1 MADAVAP
8 VEQPPLPECVVK
20 GLSASVKYMVNNFLC
35 DKHYSKVS
43 GSLANRW
50 DKFQSLT
57 AAMKLM
63 EQHGV
68 QLSPEEEQRLSGMSE
83 TQMIEA
89 LVMKMP
95 QQSKEQFQHF
105 FLQLQLIVSTATRVR
120 RALEDGRADVVE
132 QAMDDAESTGI
143 SQYILKMSI
152 VQAGSEVT
160 NLKTQHAAW
169 VKDAESKMS
178 RLVHGAEDAA
188 MAKERLKKAHNELSS
203 FQASQNESIKKVLMN
218 FASGST
224 TALLHGCYSSWHNY
238 VKKMKIENAIYE
250 EYRDQIEA
258 AEQRLIDA
266 KADQLKSVK
275 GMIDKKHSGTVQGLI
290 QEVFDAWRDDIL
302 EAKGNLASAAEV
314 AALEAKLKAAAD
326 HQAQSAKKV
335 LARCGA
341 ASEQGLRDMCFHE
354 WCTFHQD
361 YMKNKELEDAVKAE
375 EKKIA
380 EFMKS
385 HSENAKGLLNNMH
398 AATNT
403 GLMHE
408 VFQAWC
414 EHYKEEKAIAEYA
427 EVLNG
432 QSSKLGA
439 FGERNKKG
447 AKSVMERA
455 HEHGIIMLYLKIFGA
470 WRLDTAIEKQV
481 RLHTGKLDGK
491 RAQLS
496 DVREMFRSFAAQLES
511 NISNVDSSRDLALG
525 PPPNYKK
532 TRGMSKNEG
541 SVSLPDIHTKPGSDS
556 TRPRSRDRSSRYQGS
571 GR

>member
-1 MADAVAP
+1 
-8 VEQPPLPECVVK
+8 
-20 GLSASVKYMVNNFLC
+20 
-35 DKHYSKVS
+35 
-43 GSLANRW
+43 
-50 DKFQSLT
+50 
-57 AAMKLM
+57 
-63 EQHGV
+63 
-68 QLSPEEEQRLSGMSE
+68 
-83 TQMIEA
+83 MIEA

-120 RALEDGRADVVE
+120 RALEDGRADLVE

-143 SQYILKMSI
+143 AQYILKMSI

-160 NLKTQHAAW
+160 NLKAQHSAW

-188 MAKERLKKAHNELSS
+188 LARQRLNKATGELAA
-203 FQASQNESIKKVLMN
+203 FQSQQNENIKKVLMT
-218 FASGST
+218 FAGGSA

-275 GMIDKKHSGTVQGLI
+275 GMIDKKHAGSVQGLI

-375 EKKIA
+375 EKRIA
-380 EFMKS
+380 EFMKT
-385 HSENAKGLLNNMH
+385 HSDNAKGLLNNMS
-398 AATNT
+398 AATDS

-408 VFQAWC
+408 VLTAWY
-414 EHYKEEKAIAEYA
+414 EVYKEEKAANEFAEMMH
-427 EVLNG
+427 
-432 QSSKLGA
+432 Q
-439 FGERNKKG
+439 
-447 AKSVMERA
+447 
-455 HEHGIIMLYLKIFGA
+455 
-470 WRLDTAIEKQV
+470 
-481 RLHTGKLDGK
+481 
-491 RAQLS
+491 
-496 DVREMFRSFAAQLES
+496 
-511 NISNVDSSRDLALG
+511 
-525 PPPNYKK
+525 
-532 TRGMSKNEG
+532 
-541 SVSLPDIHTKPGSDS
+541 
-556 TRPRSRDRSSRYQGS
+556 
-571 GR
+571 